1 MVTEQPSLLPGR
13 LQMVTSFPVTVRVQ
27 PSVSSLPVIVTA
39 PVRVA
44 TPSVTAQST
53 SSLHVPFNHPYALT
67 TQLNSSGVNV
77 AETPETGNNTH
88 TPIQCATKAG
98 DDVSRHFSL
107 NIKQKIMAREYI
119 ELASLLDNTQS
130 TQSTKHTIS
139 VIQGGRIAK
148 PKEKITKIM
157 SIESWTEEFTIFVSG
172 YCSAH
177 ASQFQDLL
185 KYMHI
190 IRLGAKRSV
199 GFGWRTYDEQ
209 FRLRKSQDPASSWAN
224 IDPELWLLF
233 MQSSGSSYGEQIL
246 PSIIAQNIAGE
257 AI

>member
-1 MVTEQPSLLPGR
+1 MATL
-13 LQMVTSFPVTVRVQ
+13 FPVAVRIQ

-44 TPSVTAQST
+44 APSVTAQST

-77 AETPETGNNTH
+77 GTVAETPETGNNTH

-98 DDVSRHFSL
+98 DDVSRHVSL

-130 TQSTKHTIS
+130 TQSTKHTIY
-139 VIQGGRIAK
+139 VVQGERIVK

-157 SIESWTEEFTIFVSG
+157 SIESGSEEFIIFVSG

-185 KYMHI
+185 KYMNI

-199 GFGWRTYDEQ
+199 GFDWRTYDEQ
-209 FRLRKSQDPASSWAN
+209 FRFRKSQDPASS
-224 IDPELWLLF
+224 
-233 MQSSGSSYGEQIL
+233 
-246 PSIIAQNIAGE
+246 
-257 AI
+257 